1 MTPPAILTQALALEM
16 TQADLSQTLSA
27 NRDEQAAFNSEL
39 REPEL
44 GFGPHL
50 MLDCRQCD
58 ISKISDLQHVFTVL
72 DQLPELIGMTKIT
85 APYVF
90 NYSGLIPED
99 RGITGTVII
108 AESHITFHSFI
119 EKDYFFFDIFSCKPF
134 NVERVVEYIVSAFGV
149 RSFERADV
157 ARGRFFPRGNIMARG
172 TGDKLSQAEISDLA
186 RWHDN
191 ATHPHAGVA
200 AP

>member
-1 MTPPAILTQALALEM
+1 MTPTATLTQALALEM
-16 TQADLSQTLSA
+16 TPGMLDQTPSMI
-27 NRDEQAAFNSEL
+27 EPSEHDT
-39 REPEL
+39 ESEL

-108 AESHITFHSFI
+108 AESHITFHSFV

-134 NVERVVEYIVSAFGV
+134 NVERVVEYIVAAFGV

-157 ARGRFFPRGNIMARG
+157 ARGRFFPRGNVMARG
-172 TGDKLSQAEISDLA
+172 TGDKLSEAEMSDLA
-186 RWHDN
+186 RWRDT
-191 ATHPHAGVA
+191 ATHPHTGVV
-200 AP
+200 